1 MPSRRGVLRRGAGL
15 FVAGSAAGVG
25 ALAVR
30 SNADDTNAD
39 GQTASDG
46 SAADADGPTD
56 RERGRATVL
65 VAGSLQ
71 QIATKVGAAS
81 VEAHGSVACRRLL
94 EDGLRD
100 PDAVALA
107 DPRLFS
113 GLTDRVTCFATN
125 ALVVALREDLA
136 DEYDDWRALVSD
148 SDRTLGRTD
157 PERDPLGYRTVMALR
172 LADRNGGGIDA
183 EAVLDRTNVFPETG
197 LLRTLEAGGIDA
209 AFAYRNMAVEH
220 DLPSLALPDRIDFS
234 NPEFADDY
242 ARASVELNDRTVTG
256 APIRYAA
263 NARTPRGEEW
273 VEKLTGA
280 IETLET
286 RGFGIPDSYPRQIDV
301 SE

>member
-15 FVAGSAAGVG
+15 FAAGSVAGVG
-25 ALAVR
+25 ALAVGSDADETEAGGNS
-30 SNADDTNAD
+30 SN
-39 GQTASDG
+39 
-46 SAADADGPTD
+46 ADGPTG

-71 QIATKVGAAS
+71 KLATEVGAAS

-107 DPRLFS
+107 DPRLFA

-125 ALVVALREDLA
+125 ALVVALSEDLA
-136 DEYDDWRALVSD
+136 DEYDDWRALLSD
-148 SDRTLGRTD
+148 PDLALGRTD
-157 PERDPLGYRTVMALR
+157 PERDPLGYRTVMALG
-172 LADRNGGGIDA
+172 LADRDGGSIDA
-183 EAVLDRTNVFPETG
+183 ESVLDRTSVFPETG

-220 DLPSLALPDRIDFS
+220 DLPHLALPDRIDFS
-234 NPEFADDY
+234 NPELADEY
-242 ARASVELNDRTVTG
+242 AAASVELNDRTVTG

-263 NARTPRGEEW
+263 NARTPRGETW
-273 VEKLTGA
+273 VGKLTRA
-280 IETLET
+280 TETLET
-286 RGFGIPDSYPRQIDV
+286 AGFGIPSEYPTDQSVASRRR
-301 SE
+301 